1 MRFKVVPNQKFRGV
15 NMNSNIEKNITIE
28 YDENIIRK
36 IKEIIKKGVKKLES
50 FVKSKTKPDL
60 SFYTE
65 LEKEFDDIT
74 SKLEE
79 LELWMERRYF
89 LSIEDKILYIVYENS
104 NNPDFGH
111 CNFALEL
118 LNFFIEIFKTNTMF
132 YNDESE
138 FNQKEFTDH
147 QNYFKKRYHEYRS
160 VFYQEIY
167 QSSGEYGEN
176 ELYEFLKE
184 LKE

>member
-1 MRFKVVPNQKFRGV
+1 
-15 NMNSNIEKNITIE
+15 MNSNIEKSITIE

-79 LELWMERRYF
+79 LELWMERKYF

-104 NNPDFGH
+104 YNPDFGH
-111 CNFALEL
+111 RNFALEL
-118 LNFFIEIFKTNTMF
+118 LEFFKNMFKTNLTI
-132 YNDESE
+132 YKTNEYDE
-138 FNQKEFTDH
+138 NHCKNLQII
-147 QNYFKKRYHEYRS
+147 FKKKYHDYRRIY
-160 VFYQEIY
+160 YQNIY
-167 QSSGEYGEN
+167 EPDENYPEN
-176 ELYEFLKE
+176 ELYKLLKDLKE
-184 LKE
+184 